1 MTDTMIRLPVLLTHD
16 DCNRIAAAL
25 NFTEKAVREI
35 DVPVDGPDELYE
47 PVLCVARE
55 FPR

>member
-25 NFTEKAVREI
+25 NFTEKALRES
-35 DVPVDGPDELYE
+35 DVPVDGLDELYE
-47 PVLCVARE
+47 RVLCVAQE
-55 FPR
+55 VPR